1 MNPDISSTRI
11 SFSTVKHLPR
21 FTVTNQLIVVLQ
33 AHRRVLVMTVQ
44 MIEALEAQK
53 LNQFRRGLNILWD
66 LRIFFHPTQK
76 FLFFIFFSYISVV
89 QILELS
95 IVLLIEIPA
104 HSSCCQQHHSDW
116 NKLVLLIGTCHFRL
130 LLWIVV
136 KSIRYLSLYSL
147 KCQLLQSLAIENC
160 QFTLRLFPSAL
171 SKKIITL

>member
-104 HSSCCQQHHSDW
+104 HSSCCQH
-116 NKLVLLIGTCHFRL
+116 LAAPLRL
-130 LLWIVV
+130 EQTGIAY
-136 KSIRYLSLYSL
+136 RHLSLQTITLDRCQIYSIS
-147 KCQLLQSLAIENC
+147 QP
-160 QFTLRLFPSAL
+160 LFPKMSTAA
-171 SKKIITL
+171 ITCY